1 MFVLPDALI
10 NLLWRLTDL
19 SDVRRIIPDQLL
31 QVLLSSE
38 RPIHVRDVFLL
49 PTTHE
54 MHEGAYQFHRSAALV
69 PGLFRLKFIFQIL

>member
-10 NLLWRLTDL
+10 HLLGRLTDL

-31 QVLLSSE
+31 QILLCSE
-38 RPIHVRDVFLL
+38 RAIHIRDVFLL

-54 MHEGAYQFHRSAALV
+54 MHDGTYQFHRSAALV

>member
-10 NLLWRLTDL
+10 HLFGRLTDL
-19 SDVRRIIPDQLL
+19 SDVRRIIPNQLL
-31 QVLLSSE
+31 QVFLCSKWT
-38 RPIHVRDVFLL
+38 IHIRDVFLL

-54 MHEGAYQFHRSAALV
+54 MHECAYQFHRSAALV